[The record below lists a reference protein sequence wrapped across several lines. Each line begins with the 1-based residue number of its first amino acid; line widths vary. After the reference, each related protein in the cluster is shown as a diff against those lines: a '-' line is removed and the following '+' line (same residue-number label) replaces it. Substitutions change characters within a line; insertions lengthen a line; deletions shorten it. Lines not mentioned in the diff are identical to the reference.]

1 MIRGMHAPHV
11 LPLAPRRTDGDSKL
25 YWWSVHART
34 FAAGR
39 RKQQARGVRS
49 PKGGPAPIRISRWIV
64 ICSILL
70 FFAACRQDM
79 YDQPKAKTYSASD
92 FFPDGTSARPISR
105 DAVEFHSAPGD
116 EGRLTGL
123 TNGILGAQLPVKLTL
138 PLVQRG
144 QERYDIYCAVCHGA
158 TGDGQGEVVQRGYP
172 APPTYHSD
180 RLRNAPIGHFYDVI
194 TNGYGVM
201 YSYASRVEPDDRWA
215 IASYI
220 RALQLSQQAPVNDL
234 SPDEKQKLEKYP

>member
-1 MIRGMHAPHV
+1 
-11 LPLAPRRTDGDSKL
+11 
-25 YWWSVHART
+25 
-34 FAAGR
+34 
-39 RKQQARGVRS
+39 
-49 PKGGPAPIRISRWIV
+49 
-64 ICSILL
+64 
-70 FFAACRQDM
+70 
-79 YDQPKAKTYSASD
+79 
-92 FFPDGTSARPISR
+92 
-105 DAVEFHSAPGD
+105 VEFHSAPGD
-116 EGRLTGL
+116 EGRFTGL
-123 TNGILGAQLPVKLTL
+123 TNGILVAQLPVKLTL
-138 PLVQRG
+138 PLLQRG